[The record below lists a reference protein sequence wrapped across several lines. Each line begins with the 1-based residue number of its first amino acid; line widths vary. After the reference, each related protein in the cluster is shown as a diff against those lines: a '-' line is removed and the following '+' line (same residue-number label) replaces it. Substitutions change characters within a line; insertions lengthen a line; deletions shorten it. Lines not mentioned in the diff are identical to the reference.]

1 MESKTNEIKLVQ
13 TPIIQHQLIAVGKQ
27 VDERL
32 AELNLDKLIATEDTV
47 SSLKKTRAELN
58 KESKE
63 LNEDLKLAIAPAT
76 DVISEVK
83 ELFKVNVT
91 EKYKNAD
98 DKLKDYIGSVEI
110 KVKELKESNVK
121 AYFQELCVSE
131 EIDFLTFENV
141 GLEINLS
148 TTEKKYKEQCND
160 FVIKVVDDLT
170 LIKTQE
176 FEVEIMVEY
185 KRTLN
190 VSNSIKTIKDRKE
203 SERVEA
209 EKVKQTE
216 YLRRS
221 KKLEFIGLIPNPETK
236 TYNFNPETYVVWEN
250 VKDLSK
256 EEFENTVIQFDT
268 KIKSIKLDE
277 EKAILE
283 AKKTETKEPEIKK
296 EVVTEPI
303 QSPKVS
309 DHIKAPLIE
318 KKEQLETVKASFEV
332 TATYPELMK
341 LKAFL
346 VDNNFNYKN
355 ID

>member
-1 MESKTNEIKLVQ
+1 MDSKIKLVQ
-13 TPIIQHQLIAVGKQ
+13 APIIQHKLIQVGKYI
-27 VDERL
+27 DERL
-32 AELNLDKLIATEDTV
+32 AELNLDNLVATEETV
-47 SSLKKTRAELN
+47 KSLKQIRAELN
-58 KESKE
+58 RESKE
-63 LNEDLKLAIAPAT
+63 LNEDLKLAISPAT

-91 EKYKNAD
+91 EKYKSAD
-98 DKLKDYIGSVEI
+98 DKLKDGIGSVET
-110 KVKELKESNVK
+110 KVKELKEYNVK
-121 AYFQELCVSE
+121 AYFNELCLSE

-141 GLEINLS
+141 GIDINLS

-160 FVIKVVDDLT
+160 FIIKVVDDIN
-170 LIKTQE
+170 LIKTQD

-203 SERVEA
+203 SERIEA
-209 EKVKQTE
+209 EKVKQIE

-221 KKLEFIGLIPNPETK
+221 KKLEFIGLIPNTETK
-236 TYNFNPETYVVWEN
+236 TYNFNSETYVVWES
-250 VKDLSK
+250 VKNLSK
-256 EEFENTVIQFDT
+256 EEFEKIVIQFDT
-268 KIKSIKLDE
+268 KIKSIKLYE
-277 EKAILE
+277 EKAELE
-283 AKKTETKEPEIKK
+283 AKKKQTKEHEIKK
-296 EVVTEPI
+296 EVATEST
-303 QSPKVS
+303 QTPKLS
-309 DHIKAPLIE
+309 EPLKAPLVD

>member
-1 MESKTNEIKLVQ
+1 M
-13 TPIIQHQLIAVGKQ
+13 
-27 VDERL
+27 
-32 AELNLDKLIATEDTV
+32 
-47 SSLKKTRAELN
+47 
-58 KESKE
+58 
-63 LNEDLKLAIAPAT
+63 
-76 DVISEVK
+76 
-83 ELFKVNVT
+83 
-91 EKYKNAD
+91 
-98 DKLKDYIGSVEI
+98 KDGIGSVET

-121 AYFQELCVSE
+121 AYFNELCLSE
-131 EIDFLTFENV
+131 EIDFLIFENV
-141 GLEINLS
+141 GLDINLS

-160 FVIKVVDDLT
+160 FVMKVVDDLI

-185 KRTLN
+185 KQTLN
-190 VSNSIKTIKDRKE
+190 VSASIKTIKDRKE
-203 SERVEA
+203 NERIEA
-209 EKVKQTE
+209 EKVKQQE

-221 KKLEFIGLIPNPETK
+221 KKLEFVGLIANPETK
-236 TYNFNPETYVVWEN
+236 TYNFNPETYVVWDS

-277 EKAILE
+277 EKAVLE
-283 AKKTETKEPEIKK
+283 AKKLETKEPEIKK
-296 EVVTEPI
+296 EVVTKSI
-303 QSPKVS
+303 HTPKVS
-309 DHIKAPLIE
+309 EPIKAPIVE